1 MSKGTKNII
10 LIVLLAIGVGI
21 SFLLIKKE
29 MITYAIITGTLSIII
44 LLLLVSGLF
53 NNRTPEESFTSFM
66 RDILKTFDAVLIN
79 SADDIETDG
88 RSLLKVSNF
97 EDLIDA
103 QVEIRKPICYKRD
116 DRSTLFVLLDEKT
129 AYYCIV
135 KVDEKEESPFD
146 KWVKEQQKKK
156 LNFDKNL
163 LSDIENTTIVKIDNN
178 KSYKISPVKNN
189 NTKKEVKE
197 IKKVTESL
205 EGLPKLKDTM
215 DISKTQLFKDLNKR
229 VKAAN
234 ND

>member
-1 MSKGTKNII
+1 MSKGPKNII
-10 LIVLLAIGVGI
+10 LIVLLILGGVI
-21 SFLLIKKE
+21 SFFLVQKE
-29 MITYAIITGTLSIII
+29 MITYAIITGTLSVII
-44 LLLLVSGLF
+44 LLLLVSSLF
-53 NNRTPEESFTSFM
+53 NNRTPEETFNSFM

-88 RSLLKVSNF
+88 RSLIKISNF
-97 EDLIDA
+97 EDLVDA

-135 KVDEKEESPFD
+135 RVDDKEESPFD
-146 KWVKEQQKKK
+146 KWVKDQQKKK
-156 LNFDKNL
+156 LNFDKSVL
-163 LSDIENTTIVKIDNN
+163 TDIENTTIVKIDNN

-189 NTKKEVKE
+189 KKKEVKE
-197 IKKVTESL
+197 MKKVTESL
-205 EGLPKLKDTM
+205 DGLPKLKDTM

>member
-10 LIVLLAIGVGI
+10 LIVLLLVGI
-21 SFLLIKKE
+21 AISFFLIKKE
-29 MITYAIITGTLSIII
+29 MITYAIITGTLSVII
-44 LLLLVSGLF
+44 LLLLATSLF
-53 NNRTPEESFTSFM
+53 NNRTPEESFTNFM

-146 KWVKEQQKKK
+146 KWIKEQQKKK
-156 LNFDKNL
+156 INFDKSL
-163 LSDIENTTIVKIDNN
+163 LADIENTTVVKIDNN
-178 KSYKISPVKNN
+178 KSYKISPIKDNN
-189 NTKKEVKE
+189 AKKEVKE
-197 IKKVTESL
+197 IKKVTKSL
-205 EGLPKLKDTM
+205 DGLPKLKDTM

-229 VKAAN
+229 IKAAN
-234 ND
+234 SD